1 MYAYRNKKRGEA
13 GFTLLE
19 LMIVVMIVAIL
30 TALAISGYDHATRK
44 SRRAAAKGCLTEAAG
59 ALERYYTVNQT
70 YVGGAYTCSGE
81 VNTYYTVSLATAAT
95 SFTASAVPLGPQT
108 KDICGTLSLDH
119 TMLKSPATNDCW

>member
-1 MYAYRNKKRGEA
+1 MRAYRNKKRSEA

-30 TALAISGYDHATRK
+30 AALAISGYDHATRK

-70 YVGGAYTCSGE
+70 
-81 VNTYYTVSLATAAT
+81 
-95 SFTASAVPLGPQT
+95 
-108 KDICGTLSLDH
+108 
-119 TMLKSPATNDCW
+119 